1 MDISENQKKEL
12 IKKLLFS
19 RTRLLCSHPFFG
31 LLLMNMRF
39 SLDPELSTAATDGE
53 FIYFGAK
60 FLSELSDGELDFILM
75 HEILHVALGHC
86 FRGEEK
92 DDAAFNIACDIVV
105 NSNILLESG
114 DVQTITVRKYG
125 ESMHVAPDGKEGYN
139 YTAEEVY
146 AMLPHSAK
154 KSGSQNISS
163 CGRPCGKKNQKG
175 FDDHS
180 KWGGGE
186 GKVWIDRVKNAA
198 AAVSIREKSLC
209 RGLIPLAAQRL
220 IKEFG
225 KPQLNWRSILNN
237 FVQEEVC
244 DYSFAPPDRRYDGDF
259 FLPDLNEKDEKI
271 KGVLFMIDTSGSMS
285 DDMIK
290 GAYSEIKGAIDQFGG
305 KLNGLLGFFD
315 AVVVPPTPF
324 SDEESL
330 RIIRPYGGGGMVPDF
345 HRDGFVFDEEL
356 FVRYCQVAAM
366 FPMMQFSRA
375 PWKVLSE
382 NNQKICLDAV
392 GLHGDLAEYII
403 QTAKRCAA
411 SGEPMIR
418 NLEYAYPHSG
428 YATVNDEFL
437 LGEDILVAPQ
447 LKKSMSTRQ
456 VVIPD
461 GIWEDAA
468 GKKYRKGNYTVD
480 TPITVIPVF
489 KRIGK

>member
-39 SLDPELSTAATDGE
+39 SLDPELSTAATDGK

-86 FRGEEK
+86 FRGEGK

-146 AMLPHSAK
+146 AMLPYSAK

-163 CGRPCGKKNQKG
+163 GGRPRGKKNQKG

-186 GKVWIDRVKNAA
+186 EKVWIDRVKNAA
-198 AAVSIREKSLC
+198 AVVSIREKSLC

-259 FLPDLNEKDEKI
+259 FLPDFNEKDEKI

-315 AVVVPPTPF
+315 AVVVPPKPF

-330 RIIRPYGGGGMVPDF
+330 RIIRPYGGGGTS
-345 HRDGFVFDEEL
+345 FDIIFEY
-356 FVRYCQVAAM
+356 VRSSMNA
-366 FPMMQFSRA
+366 
-375 PWKVLSE
+375 
-382 NNQKICLDAV
+382 
-392 GLHGDLAEYII
+392 DLPVSII
-403 QTAKRCAA
+403 ILTD
-411 SGEPMIR
+411 
-418 NLEYAYPHSG
+418 G
-428 YATVNDEFL
+428 YAPFPEEKIA
-437 LGEDILVAPQ
+437 LG
-447 LKKSMSTRQ
+447 
-456 VVIPD
+456 
-461 GIWEDAA
+461 
-468 GKKYRKGNYTVD
+468 
-480 TPITVIPVF
+480 IPVLWVINNNAVTPPWG
-489 KRIGK
+489 KIARIKDR